1 MIGGG
6 VGRSVLDWNDL
17 RYFLGVADHGSTLAA
32 GRALRVSQ
40 TTVARR
46 IAALEDAI
54 GFPLFEKRQAGYTL
68 TPAGE
73 DLLDRARQ
81 VETAATAFVE
91 AAAAEKRDTS
101 GTVRITTQEIFA
113 VSLLAPMLRE
123 LHERHPEIMIELDD
137 SQDFRDLGEG
147 EADIALRSAYG
158 ELGGGIVGRRLG
170 DDDWTLYCSRGY
182 ASQHGVP
189 ATRAELRKHA
199 FIGGGGP
206 KLWRAYSA
214 WLHDLGLDDRIVMH
228 HASAMGM
235 TSAIRSGLGIAV
247 LPCVVADADP
257 DLIQCVPPKK
267 GHGRSMWL
275 VTHERVRHTP
285 RVRAVI
291 DFLFDQLTAHIR
303 MLDAKRAAATA
314 A

>member
-1 MIGGG
+1 MAAMF
-6 VGRSVLDWNDL
+6 DWNDL
-17 RYFLGVADHGSTLAA
+17 RYFLAVADQGSTLAA

-46 IAALEDAI
+46 IAALEQAI
-54 GFPLFEKRQAGYTL
+54 GLPLFEKRQAGYTL

-73 DLLDRARQ
+73 GLVERARQ
-81 VETAATAFVE
+81 VGLAASAFTE

-113 VSLLAPMLRE
+113 VTLLAPMLRE

-137 SQDFRDLGEG
+137 AQEFRDLGEG

-158 ELGGGIVGRRLG
+158 DLGGGVVGRRLG
-170 DDDWTLYCSRGY
+170 PDDWTLYCSRDY
-182 ASQHGVP
+182 AAQHGVP
-189 ATRAELRKHA
+189 TTRAELRNHQ

-214 WLHDLGLDDRIVMH
+214 WLHDLGLDDRVIMH

-235 TSAIRSGLGIAV
+235 MSAIRSGLGIAV
-247 LPCVVADADP
+247 LPVIVADSDP
-257 DLIQCVPPKK
+257 ELVQCVPPRDD
-267 GHGRSMWL
+267 HGRQMWL
-275 VTHERVRHTP
+275 VTHERVRHSP
-285 RVRAVI
+285 RVRVVI
-291 DFLFDQLTAHIR
+291 DFLYERLMRHIR
-303 MLDAKRAAATA
+303 QLEAKAAA
-314 A
+314 